1 VADVIYVY
9 STPDGRGRAL
19 AREPVEEPWP
29 MLLVAVFDDDQD
41 EEAAEVLHWSGGQ
54 PDVA

>member
-1 VADVIYVY
+1 
-9 STPDGRGRAL
+9 
-19 AREPVEEPWP
+19 